1 MFGRKAKRIERLR
14 REINFLNSRIDSYQ
28 YQIKAFSNRD
38 EYKDSWKMHYLES
51 LQELQKANK
60 GSRRLRRRLDKQILI
75 NKENKP

>member
-14 REINFLNSRIDSYQ
+14 KEVDFLNSRIDSYKCA
-28 YQIKAFSNRD
+28 INTFRNGDA
-38 EYKDSWKMHYLES
+38 YKDSWKIKYLES
-51 LQELQKANK
+51 IRELQKANK